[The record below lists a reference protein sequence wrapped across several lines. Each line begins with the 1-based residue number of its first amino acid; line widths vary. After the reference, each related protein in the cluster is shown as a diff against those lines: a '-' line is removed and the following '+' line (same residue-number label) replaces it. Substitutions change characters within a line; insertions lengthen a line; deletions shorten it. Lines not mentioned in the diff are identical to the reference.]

1 MARMRFPNYMFE
13 GVGAMPNM
21 VDAIEARMLSEFS
34 RKLDS
39 QGITNRGVRV
49 PVNALEGLGSLGRF
63 KFGQNIKNLA
73 KTISG
78 KTQSK
83 AAKAANIVKAADKQ
97 GEEAARK
104 LASIPNTA
112 VNAQEKKGLTVAVKA
127 AMAIRRTAVKEAAA
141 PTITKQEIIEAAK
154 PQIHAAAVAAATGAQ
169 KGVSQVMRRKGMFP
183 QTNIRAINNELIQR
197 KVAMSPLLPFN
208 AIPASSYE
216 DEVDV
221 SGFGDVG
228 ADITSGADAFG
239 ADVSS
244 GADAFGADITDGATA
259 FGADVSSG
267 ADAFGY
273 LGADEAAAA
282 AESQPGPIR
291 LDTPM
296 TAAEQAAASSAP
308 IRLDPKGSGW
318 YGRSQ
323 GGMSAGKIAAIGAL
337 AVGGIMIAKKMLKR

>member
-1 MARMRFPNYMFE
+1 MARMRFPNYMLE

-34 RKLDS
+34 RKLDA
-39 QGITNRGVRV
+39 QGITSSGVRV
-49 PVNALEGLGSLGRF
+49 PVNAMAGLGSLGRF

-73 KTISG
+73 RTISG
-78 KTQSK
+78 KTQAKAKK
-83 AAKAANIVKAADKQ
+83 AADVVKAADKQ

-104 LASIPNTA
+104 LANIPNTA
-112 VNAQEKKGLTVAVKA
+112 ANAQEKKGLTVAVKA

-141 PTITKQEIIEAAK
+141 PTVTKQEIIEAAK
-154 PQIHAAAVAAATGAQ
+154 PQIHAAAVAAASGAQ
-169 KGVSQVMRRKGMFP
+169 KGVSMAMKAKGGAALFP
-183 QTNIRAINNELIQR
+183 SKNIRAVNNELIQR
-197 KVAMSPLLPFN
+197 SVPMGPLLPFS

-216 DEVDV
+216 NEIDV

-244 GADAFGADITDGATA
+244 GADAFAADVTDGATA
-259 FGADVSSG
+259 FGADVSTG
-267 ADAFGY
+267 ADAFGHLGY

-282 AESQPGPIR
+282 ESQPGPI
-291 LDTPM
+291 T
-296 TAAEQAAASSAP
+296 
-308 IRLDPKGSGW
+308 LDPKGSGY

-323 GGMSAGKIAAIGAL
+323 GPGIKKIATIGAL
-337 AVGGIMIAKKMLKR
+337 LLGGALVAKKLLKR